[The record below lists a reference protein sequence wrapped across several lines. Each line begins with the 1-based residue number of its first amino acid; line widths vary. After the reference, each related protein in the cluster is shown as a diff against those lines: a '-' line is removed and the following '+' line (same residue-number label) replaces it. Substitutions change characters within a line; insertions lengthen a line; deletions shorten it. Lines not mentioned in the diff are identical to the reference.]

1 MSVDMNRT
9 FTIAVLCIVLAAE
22 AGLGAIVSG
31 RIDITHRL
39 TKPSLRPVA
48 TAYQRGVLAAPESDP
63 GELVVQELDRVAI
76 YIESEQPMSATP
88 VTEVIEQ
95 RGRRFLTQ
103 TVVIPKGSTVSFPNL
118 DPIFHNVFS
127 FSKART
133 FDLGNYAKGHTRI
146 VRFPRPGFV
155 KVYCHLHPNM
165 RAVVVVTP
173 NDRAT
178 KPDAGGEY
186 SIPNVPPGEH
196 TLVVWHPS
204 AGFFRKTVRVGDS
217 NRTVVN
223 FDIPIEVGD
232 TNVR

>member
-1 MSVDMNRT
+1 MNRM
-9 FTIAVLCIVLAAE
+9 FIVIVLGILLTAE
-22 AGLGAIVSG
+22 AGLGAVVSG
-31 RIDITHRL
+31 RITISRRL

-48 TAYQRGVLAAPESDP
+48 TAYRRGVLVAPEGDP
-63 GELVVQELDRVAI
+63 GDLVVRELDRVAI
-76 YIESEQPMSATP
+76 YIESEQPMSAMP

-103 TVVIPKGSTVSFPNL
+103 TIVIPKGSQVSFPNL

-133 FDLGNYAKGHTRI
+133 FDLGNYPKGHTRT
-146 VRFPRPGFV
+146 VKFPRPGFV

-186 SIPNVPPGEH
+186 SIPNIPPGEH
-196 TLVVWHPS
+196 TLVVWHAS

-217 NRTVVN
+217 NRTIVN
-223 FDIPIEVGD
+223 FDIPIEVGAD